1 MALAEMSK
9 LNLVAMSY
17 DKNALL
23 NALQKTGA
31 TEIKLS
37 SEIKNTVPLCADSDE
52 LGAELFAVE
61 SALETVASH
70 AASYEKDNKI
80 KSEKC
85 GELNVTYSDFINAG
99 GLKGEVGETVARINS
114 VTDEKKRLEAD
125 LVKACRLKDTAAPYR
140 GVETPIAAFCNTQN
154 TEVRLGA
161 LPVAGADILAAAAD
175 GNALLYFNRLCGGET
190 LIFVAASHKTER
202 AALEDALQR
211 AGFASCP
218 FAGDRRTGAEIYADA
233 EREIAGINERIIEAD
248 KELYG
253 FKENIIT
260 LKIYADYL
268 RFEVEK
274 AQASGKMRA
283 TRATFILEAYVP
295 KEAEES
301 VASALKDTTA
311 AAYYE
316 FNKPA
321 EDEIPPTLYK
331 NNAVVKNF
339 ETITDMYSPASSR
352 EVDPN
357 TVMAF
362 FYSLF
367 LGFIMGD
374 IGYGLLMLLGGG
386 AIYFK
391 LRSKDNGLKRLS
403 AVFAIGGI
411 FAIVWG
417 LLFNSFFGI
426 NMKFMP
432 TVMPNAR
439 DARYSFMGI
448 KVPSVLVISME
459 LGILQL
465 MAGYIMRAV
474 QCWRRG
480 KILDGIF
487 DGVVWAVFSV
497 GVGLAIVGLVAEAGV
512 PVLAYVGGITAGVS
526 LLVAVCTAGRH
537 EKILGKFTKGFGAAY
552 GVINYASDILS
563 YARLYGLM
571 LSGAVIAQI
580 ISGYAVT
587 GVDGGIGFIASGNP
601 ALIILGVVL
610 LIVGHG
616 FNLAM
621 GLLGA
626 YIHDARLQYVEFYGR
641 FFEGEGE
648 LFAPLGSRHKYVNVD
663 IKQKQ

>member
-17 DKNALL
+17 DKDALL
-23 NALQKTGA
+23 NALQRTGA
-31 TEIKLS
+31 TEIKFS
-37 SEIKNTVPLCADSDE
+37 SENKNTVPLCADSEE

-61 SALETVASH
+61 SALETVILH
-70 AASYEKDNKI
+70 AGAYEKDNKI
-80 KSEKC
+80 KSEKG

-99 GLKGEVGETVARINS
+99 GLKGEVGDIVARINA

-125 LVKACRLKDTAAPYR
+125 LVKAGRLKDSAQPYM

-154 TEVRLGA
+154 TEVRFGA
-161 LPVAGADILAAAAD
+161 VPVAGADVLAAAAEE
-175 GNALLYFNRLCGGET
+175 NALLYFKQLCGGET
-190 LIFVAASHKTER
+190 SVFVAASHKSER

-211 AGFASCP
+211 ADFIACP
-218 FAGDRRTGAEIYADA
+218 FAGDKRTGAEIYADA
-233 EREIAGINERIIEAD
+233 EKEISEINEKIIEAD
-248 KELYG
+248 KVLYG

-274 AQASGKMRA
+274 AEASGKMRA
-283 TRATFILEAYVP
+283 TRTTFILEAYVP
-295 KEAEES
+295 EEAQEI
-301 VASALKDTTA
+301 VASALKDTTT

-339 ETITDMYSPASSR
+339 ETITDMYSPPSSR

-386 AIYFK
+386 AIYLK
-391 LRSKDNGLKRLS
+391 LRGKDNGLKRLS
-403 AVFAIGGI
+403 GVFAIGGI

-417 LLFNSFFGI
+417 LLFNSFFGVE
-426 NMKFMP
+426 MSFMP
-432 TVMPNAR
+432 TVMPSAK

-448 KVPSVLVISME
+448 EVPAVLVISME

-474 QCWRRG
+474 QCWRRK

-497 GVGLAIVGLVAEAGV
+497 GVGLAIVGLVAEANV
-512 PVLAYVGGITAGVS
+512 PVLGYVGGIIAGVS

-580 ISGYAVT
+580 VSSYSLQFIT
-587 GVDGGIGFIASGNP
+587 GGNP
-601 ALIILGVVL
+601 VFIILGVVL
-610 LIVGHG
+610 LVVGHG

-648 LFAPLGSRHKYVNVD
+648 LFAPLGSRHKYVNID
-663 IKQKQ
+663 ASQIRER